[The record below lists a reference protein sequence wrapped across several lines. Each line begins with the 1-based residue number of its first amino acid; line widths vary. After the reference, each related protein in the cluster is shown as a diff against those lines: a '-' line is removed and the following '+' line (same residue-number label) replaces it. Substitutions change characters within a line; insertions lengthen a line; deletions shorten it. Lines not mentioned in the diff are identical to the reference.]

1 MRTVC
6 FSGYRSGD
14 MLWRFA
20 MAISDQRLMI
30 DDCRCISGEIHT
42 YIIILYSLIKRN
54 TILYVRTVYVQHTS
68 VGMSKILLL
77 LIPKIIKQIG
87 RIGFLIV
94 ATMYLLFCRIFDL
107 NRLVTVALQY
117 LLFLRLY
124 CTSVLF

>member
-30 DDCRCISGEIHT
+30 AVAHRARFTHT
-42 YIIILYSLIKRN
+42 IILYSLIKRN

-107 NRLVTVALQY
+107 DRLVTVALQY

>member
-1 MRTVC
+1 
-6 FSGYRSGD
+6 
-14 MLWRFA
+14 MLLRISFWRYA
-20 MAISDQRLMI
+20 MAICYGDQRSAI
-30 DDCRCISGEIHT
+30 DDCRCRDSHT
-42 YIIILYSLIKRN
+42 HIIIILYSLIKRN

-68 VGMSKILLL
+68 VGMSKIFLL

-107 NRLVTVALQY
+107 DRLVTVALQY